1 MCKPAKNFKNQVNKY
16 KRVIGPIFFNLS
28 AIQQDHLLN
37 TINIR
42 VRK

>member
-16 KRVIGPIFFNLS
+16 LRVLDPNFFNLS

-37 TINIR
+37 TIIIR
-42 VRK
+42 VKK